1 MKQII
6 KRERASGSY
15 RSGSAYFARVL
26 SSMPLL
32 LIGNAIL
39 AIPTYWAV
47 GFAANAGQFFTF
59 LVIVVVHSLCA
70 SNLGM
75 VISAAAPN
83 AQAGQLM
90 VPVS

>member
-15 RSGSAYFARVL
+15 RSGSAYFAKVL
-26 SSMPLL
+26 SSMPVL
-32 LIGNAIL
+32 LIGNAIIG
-39 AIPTYWAV
+39 IPTYWAV
-47 GFAANAGQFFTF
+47 GFAANVGQFLTF

-75 VISAAAPN
+75 AISAAAPN
-83 AQAGQLM
+83 AQAGQIM
-90 VPVS
+90 TPVS